1 MGSFKNKD
9 PLLLRNIIM
18 QHYEK
23 PDNRISDPLG
33 DDYLQFRNRIESCID
48 DITVFMKIKDDIV
61 TEIKFLGTGCA
72 IATASTDIMLNC
84 LVNKHLNDVKII
96 IAEYEKM
103 LLNQEYNEDLLDELI
118 AFYNVKKQPNRI
130 RCGLNGILA
139 IKECIKTYGQ

>member
-18 QHYEK
+18 QHYEQ
-23 PDNRISDPLG
+23 PNHRISQPLG
-33 DDYLQFRNRIESCID
+33 EEYFQFRNRIESCID
-48 DITVFMKIKDDIV
+48 DITVFMKIKDQIIID
-61 TEIKFLGTGCA
+61 IKFLGTGCA

-84 LVNKHLNDVKII
+84 LLNKEINDAKII

-103 LLNQEYNEDLLDELI
+103 LLNQEYDEDLLDELI
-118 AFYNVKKQPNRI
+118 AFYNVKKQANRI

-139 IKECIKTYGQ
+139 IKECIKTYEQ